1 MIKSLCLEQAYTG
14 SSGNGNL
21 MTTIVNEC
29 VSMNVCNAIPLYGHM
44 NLRVCACMCV
54 CYKRCH
60 AFEIDPVSFLFRVPA
75 Q

>member
-44 NLRVCACMCV
+44 NLRVCACVCV
-54 CYKRCH
+54 CVINGAMHLK
-60 AFEIDPVSFLFRVPA
+60 
-75 Q
+75 